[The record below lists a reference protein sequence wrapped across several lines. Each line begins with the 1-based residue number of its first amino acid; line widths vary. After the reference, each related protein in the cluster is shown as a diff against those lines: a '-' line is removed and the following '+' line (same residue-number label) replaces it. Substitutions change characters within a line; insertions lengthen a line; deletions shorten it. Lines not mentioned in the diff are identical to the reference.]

1 VTFEKQLVG
10 ANTQK
15 HKVTRLANVFFP
27 YLSENISIIQNKRR
41 NTQRR
46 RKPDFTIKGDVELQL
61 SLVEV

>member
-15 HKVTRLANVFFP
+15 NKVTRLANVFFP

-46 RKPDFTIKGDVELQL
+46 RKRDFTIKGDVELQM